1 MANNDPKKAPPSSDE
16 RKLVDSGQIDLDDIE
31 GQLTLLWERNRA
43 TILYGL
49 LAGIAVFLAFHGY
62 RYLRESANLRAQADY
77 AASAD
82 EQAKLA
88 FAEGESGRPLGGFA
102 FKELADAAFAKGEFA
117 DAERYYRSAVETT
130 HSAVRDAAQLGL
142 AMSLSFQAKTEDAK
156 AALREIAEDPEAPSQ
171 AEALYRLAVIASEAG
186 DVEAA
191 RELAGKIDEGD
202 YYWKS
207 MAEALPGVD
216 ANS

>member
-16 RKLVDSGQIDLDDIE
+16 RKLVDSGQIDIDDIE
-31 GQLTLLWERNRA
+31 GQLALLWEKNRA

-49 LAGIAVFLAFHGY
+49 LAGLAVFLAFHGY

-77 AASAD
+77 AASAN

-88 FAEGESGRPLGGFA
+88 FAEGASGRPLGGFA
-102 FKELADAAFAKGEFA
+102 YKELADAAFAQGEFA
-117 DAERYYRSAVETT
+117 DAERYYRSAIETT
-130 HSAVRDAAQLGL
+130 RSAVREAARIGL
-142 AMSLSFQAKTEDAK
+142 AMSLSSQGKTADAK
-156 AALREIAEDPEAPSQ
+156 ATLREIAEDPDAPSQ
-171 AEALYRLAVIASEAG
+171 AEALYRLAVIASEGG
-186 DVEAA
+186 DAQAA

-216 ANS
+216 AES